1 MPRYSYNPNAI
12 TENGVDRL
20 RFELGDTTFNPAE
33 LTAALSDEEYQ
44 AVLDM
49 NRHWKGPVSYDF
61 SSRVEVWK
69 DLYNRLKN
77 EASISVPP
85 VSGND
90 YGQVRPPYFYE
101 DMHSNSRKGE

>member
-1 MPRYSYNPNAI
+1 M
-12 TENGVDRL
+12 
-20 RFELGDTTFNPAE
+20 
-33 LTAALSDEEYQ
+33 
-44 AVLDM
+44 
-49 NRHWKGPVSYDF
+49 
-61 SSRVEVWK
+61 K